1 MAKKGDGPPRSQEFI
16 DDSDAAIEAESGSE
30 EAEVKPTS
38 KSKKASKSDSKQA
51 SKVCMER
58 SVCYLQV
65 PSRS

>member
-38 KSKKASKSDSKQA
+38 KSKKSNKNDSKQA
-51 SKVCMER
+51 SKVR
-58 SVCYLQV
+58 TA
-65 PSRS
+65 